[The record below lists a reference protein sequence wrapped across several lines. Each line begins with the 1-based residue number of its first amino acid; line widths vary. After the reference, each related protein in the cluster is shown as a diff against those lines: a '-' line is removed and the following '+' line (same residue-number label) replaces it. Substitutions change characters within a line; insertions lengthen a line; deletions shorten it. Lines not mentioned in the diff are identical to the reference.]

1 MDTFTKPRLIF
12 IDNLRWLMIVFVV
25 LMHVNVTYS
34 MMGSWYYIEK
44 AKLDVFQAIYFGMYG
59 SFTQAYFMG
68 LLFFIAGYFVPSS
81 FDRKGFGAFTK
92 ERCIR
97 LGIPTLIYMLFIH
110 PLTIIIL
117 NHPQHWN
124 LNFLQEYVK
133 YIYTFKFIGES
144 GPLWFALALLIFSIL
159 YGTIRKLGGRNDQ
172 AAIETTV
179 IHPKQILAIA
189 LLISVFTFG
198 TRIVFPIG
206 TNILNMQLCF
216 FPQYIVLFVLGIV
229 FLRRNLLQTI
239 SYRLGINW
247 FKYTL
252 FIGVPL
258 WFLILIFG
266 KDTADSIQPLYGH
279 FTWQSAAYSFWESF
293 FCVGICLGLIVLFR
307 EKFNHQGRWSKFLSD
322 NAFGVYVFHTPILV
336 FISMLFKDI
345 SMYPFFKYLIVAAI
359 TIPLCFWVSHFL
371 RKIPGV
377 GFIIK

>member
-1 MDTFTKPRLIF
+1 MDTFTKPRLYF
-12 IDNLRWLMIVFVV
+12 IDNLRWLMIIFVV
-25 LMHVNVTYS
+25 LMHINVTYS

-44 AKLDVFQAIYFGMYG
+44 AKLDLFQALYFGMYG

-81 FDRKGFGAFTK
+81 FDRKGFGTFTK

-97 LGIPTLIYMLFIH
+97 LGIPTLIFMLFIH

-117 NHPQHWN
+117 NYNQHWY
-124 LNFLQEYVK
+124 LNFPQEYVK

-144 GPLWFALALLIFSIL
+144 GPLWFALALLIFSFL
-159 YGTIRKLGGRNDQ
+159 YGTIRKLGSRNDQ

-179 IHPKQILAIA
+179 IKPKQIFAIA
-189 LLISVFTFG
+189 LLISVFTFV

-216 FPQYIVLFVLGIV
+216 FPQYIVLFILGIV
-229 FLRRNLLQTI
+229 FLRRNLLQTL
-239 SYRLGINW
+239 SYRLGIKW

-252 FIGVPL
+252 FIGVPF
-258 WFLILIFG
+258 WFLIMIFG
-266 KDTADSIQPLYGH
+266 KDTTNSIQPFYGH
-279 FTWQSAAYSFWESF
+279 FTWQSLAYSFWESF

-307 EKFNHQGRWSKFLSD
+307 KKFNLQGRWSKFLSH

-345 SMYPFFKYLIVAAI
+345 SMYPFFKYLIVATI
-359 TIPLCFWVSHFL
+359 TIPLCFGASHFL
-371 RKIPGV
+371 RKIPGM